1 MPNAEEIIPYQ
12 VIVDARIYTV
22 RGQSVMLDSDLAEV
36 YGVTTGQLNQ
46 AVRRNERRFPE
57 AFSFQL
63 KQNEMDILISQF
75 VISRSAWGGHRKL
88 PRVFTEH
95 GAVML
100 ASVLKSD
107 RAVQASIAVVQA
119 FVRLRHILDA
129 NRDLAAKVGELSQ
142 KVDEHDESI
151 GIIFEE
157 LEDLVSGDIPL
168 RPKERIGYKT
178 K

>member
-1 MPNAEEIIPYQ
+1 MPHSKEIIPSQ

-36 YGVTTGQLNQ
+36 YQIETKELNQ
-46 AVRRNERRFPE
+46 AVRRNARRFPE

-63 KQNEMDILISQF
+63 KENEWDILRSQF
-75 VISRSAWGGHRKL
+75 VTSNISRGGRRYL
-88 PRVFTEH
+88 PRVFTES
-95 GAVML
+95 GAVAL
-100 ASVLKSD
+100 AMVLKSD
-107 RAVQASIAVVQA
+107 RAVSASIAVVQA

-129 NRDLAAKVGELSQ
+129 NRELAAKVGELSQ

-178 K
+178 E